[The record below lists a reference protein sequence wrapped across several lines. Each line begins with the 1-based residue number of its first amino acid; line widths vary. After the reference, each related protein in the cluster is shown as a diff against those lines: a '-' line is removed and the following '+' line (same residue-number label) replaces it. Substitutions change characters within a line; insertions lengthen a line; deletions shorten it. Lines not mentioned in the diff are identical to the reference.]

1 MQIRVPPKLKRL
13 ATAKQGR
20 LDELLDKNAEGRI
33 TAEER
38 TKLEQLVAQ
47 AEQVMVENARRLA
60 NASDGEDVEADA
72 GAVAVTVWVK
82 SAHADD

>member
-13 ATAKQGR
+13 ATSKQRR
-20 LDELLDKNAEGRI
+20 LDELLDKNSEGRI
-33 TAEER
+33 TPEER

-60 NASDGEDVEADA
+60 NASDGEEVGDGA

-82 SAHADD
+82 PEHTDD